1 METRKLAGIGFFSGL
16 SKKELDK
23 LAQWTDEIDVPAGTE
38 LAAEGHFAHEFFVI
52 EEGAATVTQGGN
64 RIAELGP
71 GDFFG
76 EIGLI
81 ETERRT
87 ATVLATT
94 PRCDASLSASAAA
107 RSTRRATASS
117 QPLTAQRALS
127 GARSRPAKPFGGS
140 GWKSGLESTPASVNS
155 TAERSAA
162 SPSTQGRESPH
173 SQGQARS

>member
-1 METRKLAGIGFFSGL
+1 VETRKLAGIGFFSGL

-23 LAQWTDEIDVPAGTE
+23 LAQWTDEIDVPTGTE
-38 LAAEGHFAHEFFVI
+38 LAAEGRFAHEFFVI

-87 ATVLATT
+87 ATVSATT
-94 PRCDASLSASAAA
+94 PMRLIVMFQREFKQIEREMPDLADRIRAAIRA
-107 RSTRRATASS
+107 R
-117 QPLTAQRALS
+117 LDL
-127 GARSRPAKPFGGS
+127 
-140 GWKSGLESTPASVNS
+140 
-155 TAERSAA
+155 
-162 SPSTQGRESPH
+162 
-173 SQGQARS
+173 